1 MPREPMVNRKTAMK
15 LLSAFLLFLIAPML
29 PVLFAQAASEPF
41 AIVTPQD
48 KSFVESG
55 TVSVVLKAPKNILEE
70 VRIAVNNDIYSFT
83 KSVDMGHVC
92 YDGIT
97 LAKGMNR
104 IRITLLKGGEAVAE
118 KTIDV
123 FFRSDLSPM
132 SSQVPSGFKRYLYHM
147 PEHENK
153 CAGCHPMS
161 FSRDDKNPPPPGR
174 SGCFTCHK
182 KMIAARFVHP
192 PAADWA
198 CLSCHN
204 RKSATGGENAL
215 TADNKSCAAC
225 HQYSLAKWNKKE
237 FRHGPSD
244 GGRCT
249 TCHNPHTSD
258 HPSLLHANAT
268 DLCLTCHEEF
278 LTKPHVVAGGSANG
292 GHPIRKSP
300 DPLRPGR
307 DFTCASCHN
316 PHAGDN
322 SSFLNNYNASMP
334 FHDFCKSCHNF

>member
-1 MPREPMVNRKTAMK
+1 MK
-15 LLSAFLLFLIAPML
+15 FLFPSLLFLIAPIL
-29 PVLFAQAASEPF
+29 PLVFAQAATDPF

-55 TVSVVLKAPKNILEE
+55 TVSVVLSAPKNNLKE
-70 VRIAVNNDIYSFT
+70 VRVAVNDNVYTFT
-83 KSVDMGHVC
+83 KSMDMGYVC
-92 YDGIT
+92 YDGIN
-97 LAKGMNR
+97 LDKGMNR

-123 FFRSDLSPM
+123 FFRSDLSAKSAQAPA
-132 SSQVPSGFKRYLYHM
+132 GFKRYVYHS
-147 PEHENK
+147 PEHENR
-153 CAGCHPMS
+153 CAYCHPMS
-161 FSRDDKNPPPPGR
+161 FSRDDKNPSPLEK

-182 KMIAARFVHP
+182 KMISARFAHP

-198 CLSCHN
+198 CLNCHN
-204 RKSATGGENAL
+204 RKPARGGGSALA
-215 TADNKSCAAC
+215 ADDKSCAAC
-225 HQYSLAKWNKKE
+225 HMYSLATWNKKA

-249 TCHNPHTSD
+249 ACHNPHASD

-268 DLCLTCHEEF
+268 DVCLVCHEEF
-278 LTKPHVVAGGSANG
+278 LTKPHVIAGGSGNG

-300 DPLRPGR
+300 DPYRPGR

-316 PHAGDN
+316 PHAGDAPN
-322 SSFLNNYNASMP
+322 FLNNYKASMSI
-334 FHDFCKSCHNF
+334 HRFCLSCHKL